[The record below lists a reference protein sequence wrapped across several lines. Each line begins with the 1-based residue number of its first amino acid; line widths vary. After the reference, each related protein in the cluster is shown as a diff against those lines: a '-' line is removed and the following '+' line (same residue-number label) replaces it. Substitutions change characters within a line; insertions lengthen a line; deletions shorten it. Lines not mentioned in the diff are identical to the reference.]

1 VFSTNK
7 LKIFEIIWKN
17 LAIIDSSKTSIIS
30 KKRVKYKLLQL
41 LKATIVATIN
51 SNKKTSNNSTSNNAF
66 IKLSIFIKY
75 SKTKEIEEIKD
86 CKYYFINIDF
96 LKQISCKLRSK
107 IEIYIENKYFFT
119 IYLIIRLTST
129 KNFLNLYYIYT
140 CKIAKYI
147 KLKFNNIR
155 HKIILKRLKIC

>member
-1 VFSTNK
+1 MFSTNK